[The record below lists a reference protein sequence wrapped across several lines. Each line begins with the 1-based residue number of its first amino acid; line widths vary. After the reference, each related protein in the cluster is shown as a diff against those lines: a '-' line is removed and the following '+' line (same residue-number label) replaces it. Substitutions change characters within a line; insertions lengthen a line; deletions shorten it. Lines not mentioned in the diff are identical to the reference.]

1 MSVAATTTYSAVG
14 YSFFSGSQRRSTPR
28 LKMSLRSDS
37 FSVEPITVLTKLK
50 HECATPLPLLQ
61 KVADAMCAQ
70 MRAGLAAD
78 GGPGLPMLP
87 TYVHDLPTGNE
98 KGLFYALDLGGTNF
112 RVLRVQLGG
121 KDERVIAT
129 EFEQVSIPQDL
140 MFGTSNELFD
150 FIALRLAKFAAKE
163 DGRFHFWPGRK
174 REIGFTFSF
183 PVKQTSIDSGILIKW
198 TKGFAVSGST
208 GKDVVACLNEAMERQ
223 GLDMRVSALVNDTVG
238 TLAGAEYYDNDAMVA
253 VILGTGTNACYV
265 EQTSAIPKLQGHV
278 SSSGEMIISTEW
290 GAFSNGLPLT
300 EFDRE
305 MDAASINPGEQI
317 FEKTISGMY
326 LGEIARRVLLKMA
339 EVDGL
344 FGNSA
349 TQNLSKPFI
358 LGTPDLCAMQQDN
371 SSDLQ
376 AVGSLLYDKT
386 GVESNL
392 STRKTVLEVCDTIV
406 KRGGRL
412 AGAGIVGILQKMEEN
427 SKNFISKK
435 RVVVAIDGGLYA
447 NYPQYRT
454 YLHDSVKE
462 LLGTE
467 KSHKVVI
474 EHTKDGSGIGA
485 ALLAAS
491 NSKYKHDF

>member
-1 MSVAATTTYSAVG
+1 MSFFATTSSAVG
-14 YSFFSGSQRRSTPR
+14 YSFLPRFQRRSTPQ
-28 LKMSLRSDS
+28 LTMVLRSDHKV
-37 FSVEPITVLTKLK
+37 SVDPITILTKLK
-50 HECATPLPLLQ
+50 HECATPAPLLQ
-61 KVADAMCAQ
+61 QVADAMCAQ

-78 GGPGLPMLP
+78 GGSGLPMIP

-129 EFEQVSIPQDL
+129 EFEQVSIPQNL
-140 MFGTSNELFD
+140 MFGTSEELFD

-163 DGRFHFWPGRK
+163 DGRFHFSAGRK

-198 TKGFAVSGST
+198 TKGFAVSGTT
-208 GKDVVACLNEAMERQ
+208 GKDVVACLNEAMKRQ
-223 GLDMRVSALVNDTVG
+223 GLNMRVSALVNDTVG
-238 TLAGAEYYDNDAMVA
+238 TLAGAEYYDNDVMVA

-265 EQTSAIPKLQGHV
+265 EQINAIPKLQGYA
-278 SSSGEMIISTEW
+278 SSSGKMIISTEW

-326 LGEIARRVLLKMA
+326 LGEIVRRVLQKMV
-339 EVDGL
+339 EMGGL
-344 FGNSA
+344 FGKSVS
-349 TQNLSKPFI
+349 QKLSIPFI
-358 LGTPDLCAMQQDN
+358 LGTPDICAMQQDN
-371 SSDLQ
+371 SGDLQ
-376 AVGSLLYDKT
+376 AIGSLLYDKA
-386 GVESNL
+386 GIESNL
-392 STRKTVLEVCDTIV
+392 SERKTVLEVCDTIV
-406 KRGGRL
+406 KRGGNL
-412 AGAGIVGILQKMEEN
+412 AGAGVVGILQKMEEN
-427 SKNFISKK
+427 SEGLIFGNRI
-435 RVVVAIDGGLYA
+435 VVAIDGGLYE
-447 NYPQYRT
+447 NYPQYRA
-454 YLHDSVKE
+454 YLQDSVKE

-467 KSHKVVI
+467 KSNSVVI
-474 EHTKDGSGIGA
+474 DHTKDGSGIGA

-491 NSKYKHDF
+491 NSMYKHNF